1 MELDCFMVVD
11 SFIDAL
17 KAEKGYSAH
26 TCRAYSS
33 DVSSF
38 IGFVLKNQKPQDL
51 SHDPQDLSQKQQD
64 LSQKQQGLSQKLQG
78 LNQKSQDLKQN
89 PQELTQKIKEEQT
102 QQFLL
107 EQIKKINKNSIRQ
120 YLATLVRSGKSK
132 RTISRKLSSLK
143 AFFDYLIKSGHITLN
158 PADMIPFPKL
168 EKTIPKFVNIDDLF
182 RLLDSM
188 QTKTWFDKR
197 NLAMFETFYSTGVR
211 VSEMQGLNMEDIDFK
226 KQMIKVFGKG
236 SKERI
241 VPVGKRALNAI
252 ENYRASLK
260 ENFIPVFLN
269 KNFSR
274 LSSRSI
280 RRILDK
286 TVRDCGLNI
295 PVSPH
300 TLRHSFA
307 THMLDAGADLRGI
320 QEILGHASLSTTQIY
335 THVSMDKLMQ
345 VYDKAHPRS

>member
-1 MELDCFMVVD
+1 MQVPGMANDGFMLVD

-17 KAEKGYSAH
+17 KAEKGYSVH
-26 TCRAYSS
+26 TCRAYHS
-33 DVSSF
+33 DVLSF
-38 IGFVLKNQKPQDL
+38 IDFVFKD
-51 SHDPQDLSQKQQD
+51 
-64 LSQKQQGLSQKLQG
+64 
-78 LNQKSQDLKQN
+78 
-89 PQELTQKIKEEQT
+89 QEVKEGGCQT
-102 QQFLL
+102 IFL
-107 EQIKKINKNSIRQ
+107 EQVKKLDKNKIRR
-120 YLATLVRSGKSK
+120 YLAILVRSGKSK

-143 AFFDYLIKSGHITLN
+143 AFFDYLIKSGHITAN

-168 EKTIPKFVNIDDLF
+168 GKTIPRFLNIDDLF
-182 RLLDSM
+182 RLLDSI
-188 QTKTWFDKR
+188 KTETLLDKR
-197 NLAMFETFYSTGVR
+197 NLAMFETFYSTGMR
-211 VSEMQGLNMEDIDFK
+211 VSEMEGLNIEDIDFK
-226 KQMIKVFGKG
+226 RQMIKVFGKG

-241 VPVGKRALNAI
+241 VPVGKRALTAI
-252 ENYRASLK
+252 KNYRDSLN
-260 ENFIPVFLN
+260 ENFTTLFLN

-286 TVRDCGLNI
+286 LVKDCGLNTKI
-295 PVSPH
+295 SPH

-307 THMLDAGADLRGI
+307 THMLDSGADLRGI